1 MEDYDEEDYVSIGYG
16 DYDEFIAIHSEQLDE
31 IDYQGNQHLHSIVF
45 CTDDKEFYK
54 VGWIGFAVEGK
65 VAEGNYM
72 VRVEP
77 VSRTTTVWEEKLK
90 R

>member
-1 MEDYDEEDYVSIGYG
+1 MEDYDEDDYVDIGYDACG
-16 DYDEFIAIHSEQLDE
+16 EFIAIHSEQLDE
-31 IDYQGNQHLHSIVF
+31 IDYQGNQYFHSIVF